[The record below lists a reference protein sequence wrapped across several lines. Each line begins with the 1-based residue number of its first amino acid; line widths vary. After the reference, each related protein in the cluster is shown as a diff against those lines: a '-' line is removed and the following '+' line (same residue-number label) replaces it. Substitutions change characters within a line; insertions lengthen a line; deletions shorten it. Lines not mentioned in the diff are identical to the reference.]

1 MLEVTDQVV
10 RHLQVAGQDV
20 AYATVGDG
28 PPVVIG
34 GWWCSHLTLNWQDPR
49 FRAYLSRLAQRHTVI
64 RYDQPGQGASE
75 TGGRVPVDLAQ
86 EVSVLAG
93 MIDALKLE
101 RVDIVGASS
110 GAAAAA
116 GYAATHPSRVSHLV
130 LYGAFALGTE
140 IAPSAARTAM
150 LDAIGGHWGLGSRL
164 LADVFIPGASSAERE
179 KFAEF
184 QRRSVSREQARDAL
198 AAAYRLDAREHLNA
212 LRTPTTVLH
221 RRDDR
226 AIPFALGADVARRVP
241 HASFVALEGEDH
253 FPWRGDATSVT
264 DATLGGLGHRVPRR
278 LSVPGL
284 EALTDRERQVLTLVA
299 DGLTDAQIGERLVL
313 SPHTV
318 HRHVAN
324 ARMKLG
330 VRSRAAAAAIL
341 ANGTV
346 LKTESPA

>member
-1 MLEVTDQVV
+1 MLERTGQVV

-34 GWWCSHLTLNWQDPR
+34 GWWCSHLTLNWQDSR
-49 FRAYLSRLAQRHTVI
+49 FRAYLAPLAERHTVI
-64 RYDQPGQGASE
+64 RYDLPGGGVSAG
-75 TGGRVPVDLAQ
+75 GGRVPVGLAQ
-86 EVSVLAG
+86 EVRVLTG
-93 MIDALKLE
+93 LVDALKLE
-101 RVDIVGASS
+101 RLDVVGASS

-116 GYAATHPSRVSHLV
+116 GYTATHPSRVSHLV
-130 LYGAFALGTE
+130 LYGAFALGSE
-140 IAPSAARTAM
+140 IAPAAARAAM
-150 LDAIGGHWGLGSRL
+150 LDAVGGHWGLGSRL

-179 KFAEF
+179 EFAEF
-184 QRRSVSREQARDAL
+184 QRRSASGEQAREAL
-198 AAAYRLDAREHLNA
+198 AAAYGLDAREHLDA

-226 AIPFALGADVARRVP
+226 AIPFALGADVARRVR
-241 HASFVALEGEDH
+241 HATFVALEGEDH

-264 DATLGGLGHRVPRR
+264 DATLRGLGHRVLARSPA
-278 LSVPGL
+278 PGL
-284 EALTDRERQVLTLVA
+284 EALTDRERQILRLVA
-299 DGLTDAQIGERLVL
+299 DGLTDGQIGARLVV

-341 ANGTV
+341 ANDTR
-346 LKTESPA
+346 TQFPA